1 MFAADARPKKNQ
13 SNVLKWSLRIGKI
26 ILVIS
31 PHLSFDLLFIL
42 IKKLFIWLQALRKDS
57 KNPLKPV
64 NDNDVMHLETE
75 TKLRFYQIC
84 ETIYKSNIYG
94 FSMLFQF
101 DPFYNEIQSK
111 NKYFVSRYF
120 MISFQNDHWVYRQN
134 HGHDD
139 TPRPSRL
146 VYLYIFTKRK
156 K

>member
-1 MFAADARPKKNQ
+1 MFAADARPKRNQ

-101 DPFYNEIQSK
+101 DPFYNEI
-111 NKYFVSRYF
+111 
-120 MISFQNDHWVYRQN
+120 
-134 HGHDD
+134 
-139 TPRPSRL
+139 
-146 VYLYIFTKRK
+146 
-156 K
+156 